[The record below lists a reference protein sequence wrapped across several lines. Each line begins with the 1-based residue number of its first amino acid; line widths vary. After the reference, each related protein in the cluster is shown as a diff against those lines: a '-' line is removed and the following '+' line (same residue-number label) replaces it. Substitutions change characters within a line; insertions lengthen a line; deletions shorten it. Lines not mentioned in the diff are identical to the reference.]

1 MRDWREEV
9 RQRLRGARLGPAA
22 EAEIVEELAQH
33 VEDRFTE
40 LRAQG
45 VSEEEAELT
54 AYAELE
60 EDGVLGPRVRAA
72 TPRAA
77 SPPVPVGA
85 ESLRGRIA
93 SVWDDVRFGARL
105 LRRAPAFTAV
115 AMLVIALGIGAN
127 TAIFSV
133 INSVLLRPM
142 PGVESPGELTA
153 VYTSDYSGPR
163 YGASSYPDFEAIRDA
178 GVFASVAAHAPR
190 PFSLVMGERSERV
203 LGEAVSANYF
213 SVLGVRPAAGRFFL
227 AEEGGAPNTSSAV
240 VISEALWREH
250 FGGSRD
256 AIGEALR
263 LNGQVLTIVGIAPEA
278 FRGSMRGIRVDAWI
292 PLSAPEAILGYDLS
306 SLGNRGL
313 MLTGRLPA
321 GTTVAAAQARLNVI
335 ASQRFAAYPD
345 FWTDI
350 NNQARVLTV
359 LDESAA
365 RVPRQMRSA
374 ILGLFGLLM
383 TVVGIVLLIAC
394 TNVANLMLSRAS
406 SRRAEMGVRIAMGA
420 TRGRIVRHLLAESLL
435 LAGLGG
441 AAGVLLAYWL
451 TSSINAISLPVPIP
465 FALDVAL
472 DVRVVAFAAA
482 ITVAT
487 GLLFGLLPAIQ
498 ASRAPAPML
507 RGSGY
512 SGAPRMRLRNAL
524 VVVQVAASLVLL
536 VGGGLFL
543 RSLVA
548 AQRVDV
554 GFDPD
559 NMALVGF
566 DLETEGYSTEAAQRF
581 YTDFEERVRAL
592 PGVTAVTMAE
602 MVPLGMGWARRG
614 IAVQGYTPAEG
625 EDMEVPFN
633 GVGPDYFDAMKIP
646 MARGRGFTRA
656 DRDGAPPVVVVN
668 ESFARRFWPGED
680 PLGKGVSMNGTDGP
694 FGEVVG
700 VVRDGKYRSLTEEP
714 VPYIYYPHL
723 QRPTTS
729 MTVQIRTGG
738 DPSALV
744 PALRREV
751 RAAAPNLPMP
761 SITTL
766 RQHIGLATLPQ
777 RIAAIMLAALGAL
790 ALAIS
795 VVGLYGVVA
804 YAVTQR
810 TREFGIRM
818 ALGALTTDVR
828 TMVIKQ
834 GVTLALIGTAI
845 GTVIAIFLA
854 RLIRGMLLVP
864 PVDAVTFI
872 AVPLLLTAAAALAS
886 YFPARRATR
895 VSPVTALKGE

>member
-22 EAEIVEELAQH
+22 EADIVEELAQH
-33 VEDRFTE
+33 LEDRFAE
-40 LRAQG
+40 LRGSG
-45 VSEEEAELT
+45 VGDAEAERI

-60 EDGVLGPRVRAA
+60 EEGVLAPRVRATA
-72 TPRAA
+72 PRSAP
-77 SPPVPVGA
+77 PPVPVGM

-105 LRRAPAFTAV
+105 LRRAPVFTAV

-142 PGVESPGELTA
+142 PGVESPGELA
-153 VYTSDYSGPR
+153 AIYTSDYSGPR
-163 YGASSYPDFEAIRDA
+163 YGASSYPDFEAIREA
-178 GVFASVAAHAPR
+178 GVFASVGTYSPR

-203 LGEAVSANYF
+203 LGETVSANYF
-213 SVLGVRPAAGRFFL
+213 NVLGVQPAAGRLFT
-227 AEEGGAPNTSSAV
+227 ADEAGAPGTSSSV

-256 AIGEALR
+256 AIGQPLR
-263 LNGQVLTIVGIAPEA
+263 VNGQVLTIVGVASEA
-278 FRGSMRGIRVDAWI
+278 FRGSTRGIRFDVWI
-292 PLSAPEAILGYDLS
+292 PLSAPEPIIGYDLA

-321 GTTVAAAQARLNVI
+321 GTTVEAAQARLNVI
-335 ASQRFAAYPD
+335 AAQRFAAHPD
-345 FWTDI
+345 FWTDV

-359 LDESAA
+359 LEESDA
-365 RVPRQMRSA
+365 RVPQQMRSTV
-374 ILGLFGLLM
+374 LGFFGLLM
-383 TVVGIVLLIAC
+383 SVVGIVLLIAC

-406 SRRAEMGVRIAMGA
+406 VRRAEMGVRIAMGA
-420 TRGRIVRHLLAESLL
+420 TRGRIIRHLLAESLL

-441 AAGVLLAYWL
+441 VAGILLAYWL
-451 TSSINAISLPVPIP
+451 TSSVNAISLPVPVP

-472 DVRVVAFAAA
+472 DGRVVAFAAG
-482 ITVAT
+482 ITLAT
-487 GLLFGLLPAIQ
+487 GVLFGLLPALQ

-543 RSLVA
+543 RSLAA

-559 NMALVGF
+559 NMALVSF

-581 YTDFEERVRAL
+581 YVDFEERVRAL

-614 IAVQGYTPAEG
+614 IAVRGYTPADG
-625 EDMEVPFN
+625 EDMEFPFN
-633 GVGPDYFDAMKIP
+633 GVGPDYFDAMKMP

-656 DRDGAPPVVVVN
+656 DRDGAPPVIVVN

-680 PLGKGVSMNGTDGP
+680 PLGKGVSMSGSEGP

-714 VPYIYYPHL
+714 TPYFYYPHL
-723 QRPTTS
+723 QRPATG
-729 MTVQIRTGG
+729 MTVQIRTGI
-738 DPSALV
+738 DPASLV

-751 RAAAPNLPMP
+751 RAVAPNLPLP

-766 RQHIGLATLPQ
+766 RQHIGIATLPQ
-777 RIAAIMLAALGAL
+777 RIAAIMLAALGTL

-828 TMVIKQ
+828 TMVIRQ
-834 GVTLALIGTAI
+834 GVTLALIGAAI
-845 GTVIAIFLA
+845 GTVIAIILA

-872 AVPLLLTAAAALAS
+872 GVPLLLTIAAALAS